1 MAKDIREHLID
12 CYMAGFRSAVAGQAL
27 PLKEAAEGAFAR
39 GYTNGQNA
47 VLDAVDMA
55 GWYADRVLGSP
66 AMVQARRN
74 AGLCGI
80 CGQPITGCGIK
91 CSPGCPANAGDEVKP

>member
-12 CYMAGFRSAVAGQAL
+12 CYMAGFRSAIAGEAL
-27 PLKEAAEGAFAR
+27 PPRESAEGAFAR

-55 GWYADRVLGSP
+55 GWYADRVLASP
-66 AMVQARRN
+66 AMAQA
-74 AGLCGI
+74 
-80 CGQPITGCGIK
+80 K
-91 CSPGCPANAGDEVKP
+91 ANAESRVLPVLYRVKP